1 VNDFL
6 SSSFTFSDFIV
17 DPQANLLIKKN
28 SEKRLEPK
36 VISLLILL
44 ASHDNKV
51 ISKQQIRDS
60 LWPNVIVGDETI
72 ARTIFALRQALTDD
86 AKNPTYIETIP
97 KKGYRFLVK
106 ASLVSQSLT
115 QEKHTIFPPKNIAT
129 FTFLALILVA
139 ATFIGLSKD
148 SVTDFSSIDKIV
160 PITNERGSQSDFSIN
175 QITNEIIYVN
185 KDGRT
190 KALYVRPLSGKGVSR
205 KISQDEWKVSSPLW
219 LDQHTLLYI
228 RKKQNQYQIV
238 RKYKRQKT
246 EVLYQSIYIIHE
258 LALNKHSKNE
268 LSFTEHTPELRQ
280 VSVKTLNF
288 INGKITALMD
298 TYPDIPKGVYNIL
311 YSADGEILYI
321 VSLMGAVEQV
331 SALDLKTASIT
342 IIGEP
347 FDIIDDIALGNN
359 DEVLVS
365 GISSDIKG
373 IWAISTKEQK
383 HKLVLPAFSGQ
394 SIVNAEMDQQE
405 NIYYANYEVRKSLE
419 IASISENSFDPLPQL
434 NSHGSQQSGVFSAD
448 EKHVYFVSNRSGYFE
463 LWAYEIK
470 SGLNKQITHLETSY
484 IGRPLISST
493 NKYVAIVYRKQNL
506 KLAVFN
512 TVTEEVVSEKEI
524 TGMLHPLAWSK
535 DDNFIFLS
543 EHIKQ
548 VNLYQYDRETL
559 TPSIIQESAGL
570 AVKTSDNQK
579 SIIFVDYLH
588 QGLVEKNLESGQ
600 LTKLTAPIA
609 NLDALMPGELKINEQ
624 SVFFIKKNNNK
635 VSLVQLPLNPKNGT
649 KTTVTNI
656 DLSENVNIS
665 DISQDGSELVYSNKG
680 NQQGR
685 IMKIQLSSE

>member
-470 SGLNKQITHLETSY
+470 SGLKKQITHLETSY

>member
-86 AKNPTYIETIP
+86 AKKPTYIETIP